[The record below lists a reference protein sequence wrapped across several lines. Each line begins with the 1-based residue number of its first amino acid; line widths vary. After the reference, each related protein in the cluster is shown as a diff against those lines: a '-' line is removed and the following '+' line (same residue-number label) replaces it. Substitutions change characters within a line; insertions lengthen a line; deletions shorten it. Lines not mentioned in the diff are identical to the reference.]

1 MSSSTPYPVLG
12 LTSTEGDFK
21 NTESGR
27 HRQGSGASPRLAI
40 RLQPSPRGRAGGD
53 EVAYIIA
60 WTLGPPVSL
69 IILFLLLFG
78 S

>member
-1 MSSSTPYPVLG
+1 LHPCPG
-12 LTSTEGDFK
+12 F
-21 NTESGR
+21 R
-27 HRQGSGASPRLAI
+27 I
-40 RLQPSPRGRAGGD
+40 GGD

>member
-1 MSSSTPYPVLG
+1 MTSKILNRGHRVKRSG
-12 LTSTEGDFK
+12 LAG
-21 NTESGR
+21 
-27 HRQGSGASPRLAI
+27 
-40 RLQPSPRGRAGGD
+40 RLQPSPTPVLGGD

-78 S
+78 A